1 MLYVSAFYFS
11 ATVAVVLT
19 LFVMVM
25 FTGAMHE
32 DGLADTVDAFG
43 GGYDSERILAIMKD
57 SRTGAF
63 GVIALILV
71 FALKIAVLV
80 EMLHIEIIDAV
91 LALMGAGVDYYAAD
105 VPLRIE
111 IEELIAE
118 EGRVAAQVVMRAAN
132 ARGEPYE
139 NQYHFAF
146 HLEDGRI
153 TAIREYVD
161 TRTAARFFGD
171 G

>member
-1 MLYVSAFYFS
+1 MRLIEAMLRSAGLRGVAAGNLGTPALSLVGVPLDVAVLEVSSFQLESIDTFRP
-11 ATVAVVLT
+11 TVAVVLT

-25 FTGAMHE
+25 LTGAMHE

-80 EMLHIEIIDAV
+80 EMLHIEIIDTV
-91 LALMGAGVDYYAAD
+91 LALMFTDA
-105 VPLRIE
+105 
-111 IEELIAE
+111 
-118 EGRVAAQVVMRAAN
+118 
-132 ARGEPYE
+132 
-139 NQYHFAF
+139 
-146 HLEDGRI
+146 
-153 TAIREYVD
+153 
-161 TRTAARFFGD
+161 
-171 G
+171 